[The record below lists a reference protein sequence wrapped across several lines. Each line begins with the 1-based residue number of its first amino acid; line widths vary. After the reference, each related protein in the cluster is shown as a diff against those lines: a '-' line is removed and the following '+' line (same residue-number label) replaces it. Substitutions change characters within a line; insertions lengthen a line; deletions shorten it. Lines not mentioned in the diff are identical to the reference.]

1 MGCYL
6 IEDDFVQNERRYWL
20 ISIDWGE
27 ESKDTKKQIKKE
39 VQKLKYFDPK
49 QEAVSKN
56 SNPSKEAGQGKTDSG
71 RKATE

>member
-1 MGCYL
+1 M
-6 IEDDFVQNERRYWL
+6 
-20 ISIDWGE
+20 
-27 ESKDTKKQIKKE
+27 KKE